1 MEEPGFDLALR
12 PAVAPTTRRAA
23 LAALLGSALMLR
35 EPVGS
40 EATKKAKHRKTRRR
54 KQRRNEAA
62 SLLKPISFE
71 VINLTDESFSVEYG
85 DSYPLKR
92 CHVMKSFT
100 LPRGTSG
107 LLNTTINNGFLWL
120 GGKYWISVWNP
131 PVYLP
136 QVTVA
141 VDGQPYED
149 PFFRCQE
156 EGRVVL
162 RAIELKE
169 GDIREFALDGLNFV
183 LFRIGDTNY
192 KVYKLYVMKAP

>member
-1 MEEPGFDLALR
+1 MEEDHSAR
-12 PAVAPTTRRAA
+12 VQRQAAEPTSRRAA

-35 EPVGS
+35 EPAESG
-40 EATKKAKHRKTRRR
+40 ATKKAKRRKARRR
-54 KQRRNEAA
+54 KQRRNKAD

-71 VINLTDESFSVEYG
+71 VVNLTDETFSVEYG

-92 CHVMKSFT
+92 CHVMKSFS

-107 LLNTTINNGFLWL
+107 PLNTTINNGFLWL
-120 GGKYWISVWNP
+120 GGKFWIGVWNP

-149 PFFRCQE
+149 PLFRCQQ
-156 EGRVVL
+156 EGWVLL

-169 GDIREFALDGLNFV
+169 GESRAFSVGGLNFD
-183 LFRIGDTNY
+183 LFRSGDTNY
-192 KVYKLYVMKAP
+192 KVYQLYVTKAP

>member
-1 MEEPGFDLALR
+1 MEDPGFDLALR
-12 PAVAPTTRRAA
+12 QAAPPTTRRSA
-23 LAALLGSALMLR
+23 LAALLGSALILHQ
-35 EPVGS
+35 PGS
-40 EATKKAKHRKTRRR
+40 NGATKKAKRRKARRR
-54 KQRRNEAA
+54 KQRRNKAA

-71 VINLTDESFSVEYG
+71 VINVTDETFSVEYG
-85 DSYPLKR
+85 DSYPLNR

-120 GGKYWISVWNP
+120 GGKYWIGVWNP

-149 PFFRCQE
+149 SFFRCQQ
-156 EGRVVL
+156 EGWVLL

-169 GDIREFALDGLNFV
+169 GESRNFSVGGLNFD
-183 LFRIGDTNY
+183 LFRDGDTNY
-192 KVYKLYVMKAP
+192 KVYQLYVSKAP